1 MDYEKIYE
9 DFYSKYYTK
18 AEFLIKR
25 FLIKR
30 KSQKRT
36 FGITMNEVN
45 QYLYNDIINNHNLD
59 KNENLQKLH
68 RIFCKRHSIYE
79 IDQVQEIFANDIKAA
94 FDKIIISELP
104 TDYNYTKFIKE
115 TAIIEVTNEILRLV
129 SNNSRL
135 LEMFYKSNEF
145 DEFEIRYYKDLS
157 LEDYPIYKKL
167 HSKLYPEYST
177 HFTKNDDFVANDD
190 SGAIGLSNP
199 IDTEN
204 KNMFTSLFVNSD
216 VYNCFFEYQK
226 HIIDFYTDYS
236 YLKKRLEK
244 EKLIHSHKDNDFMK
258 IVFKELQLISSKN
271 YDEYCING
279 KLKSLQKSYSVQRE
293 NNFNIVFDE
302 LL

>member
-167 HSKLYPEYST
+167 HSKLYPEYSI

>member
-68 RIFCKRHSIYE
+68 RIFCKRLSIYE

-167 HSKLYPEYST
+167 HSKLYPEYSI